1 MKSSHLFRILRVKMK
16 KRILTII
23 QLLISIGLLTLVIL
37 KYNISLFDNIR
48 SLSNPNFLFI
58 SLGITIIFI
67 PLSAAFRWKI
77 LLKYAGLNENIFTLI
92 KVNFIS
98 IFWGIFLPSSDGF
111 AAVRIYQIEKR
122 HPQNPG
128 KSGSTVVVEKL
139 FGFLLLCFI
148 GIIGTLIISDLQN
161 IFRLRFILLSLT
173 LLVLLVLIF
182 AANNRIYNF
191 LISKFENI
199 FSKIKIFSYLQK
211 LHKSLTKFPYLRTS
225 YKVFPIILLVQML
238 TILNVFIL
246 FRAMNIQK
254 PLIFF
259 IAIIP
264 IIQIIS
270 LIPITISGFGVRESA
285 FVYFFGLLGIDPSI
299 SFTVSILN
307 FLILTGVPAFM
318 GGMISISRQIK
329 KTNLLRKLPKF
340 E

>member
-1 MKSSHLFRILRVKMK
+1 MKNK
-16 KRILTII
+16 KKIFMIF
-23 QLLISIGLLTLVIL
+23 QLLMSIGLLVLIIF
-37 KYNISLFDNIR
+37 KYNISLIDNI
-48 SLSNPNFLFI
+48 LHLQNPKLMIFSF
-58 SLGITIIFI
+58 GITVILI
-67 PLSAAFRWKI
+67 PFLAAFRWRI
-77 LLKYAGLNENIFTLI
+77 LLKYAGFDENIFTLM

-111 AAVRIYQIEKR
+111 AAIRIYQIEKR
-122 HPQNPG
+122 HPQNQG

-139 FGFLLLCFI
+139 FGFLLLCTI
-148 GIIGTLIISDLQN
+148 GIIGTFIIRDLQN
-161 IFRLRFILLSLT
+161 ISRLRLILLSLT
-173 LLVLLVLIF
+173 FIVLMILTI
-182 AANNRIYNF
+182 ATNKRIYNF
-191 LISKFENI
+191 LISKFGNI
-199 FSKIKIFSYLQK
+199 FVRIKILSYLQK
-211 LHKSLTKFPYLRTS
+211 LHKSLTEIPYLRIF

-246 FRAMNIQK
+246 FRAMDIQK

-285 FVYFFGLLGIDPSI
+285 FIYFFGLLGIEPSI

-318 GGMISISRQIK
+318 GGAISISRQIRK
-329 KTNLLRKLPKF
+329 RKFAAKTF
-340 E
+340 EV